1 MFRRLHLEGSAGASD
16 LLDGTRLREEAV
28 RSGAS
33 SAMALIQCIGR
44 LYAQL
49 HVLLDAECFVSTTAV
64 CDHLL
69 QGFPWLESALR

>member
-33 SAMALIQCIGR
+33 SAMALLQCIGR
-44 LYAQL
+44 LYEQL
-49 HVLLDAECFVSTTAV
+49 HVLLDAQCFVSTTAV